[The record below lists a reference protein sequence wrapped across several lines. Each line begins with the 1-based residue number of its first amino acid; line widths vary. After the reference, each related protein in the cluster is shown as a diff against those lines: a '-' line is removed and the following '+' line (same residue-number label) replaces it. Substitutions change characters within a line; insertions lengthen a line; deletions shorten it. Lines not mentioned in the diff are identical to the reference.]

1 MKREVYSGFLIVVM
15 LLVFFSPL
23 MAQKRSQPEVS
34 SGGRQRRQD
43 PAVEQKKSQGS
54 EVNIRGF
61 LYPEELKPEGPKQ
74 RPKLGRPTR
83 VASLRPPARPQNAEP
98 PLALGYTIFMKQP
111 SGEIV
116 RVNPKRIFRTGDCFR
131 IMFEPGIDGY
141 LYIIHQEDINEPK
154 LLFPDERIHQSN
166 KVSRGKSVT
175 VPSNNWWCFIESES
189 LRKQRQVVEHVTVIL
204 SREELDT
211 NAVTLLGRICFI
223 RRYKHRLNVF
233 TDSREDAGEAI
244 TEKEKEALQERNV
257 DLNHSGTPQATVVV
271 ANWGLEPLV
280 ATEISLVHKARK

>member
-1 MKREVYSGFLIVVM
+1 MKREVCSALLMVIV
-15 LLVFFSPL
+15 LLVSFSPL
-23 MAQKRSQPEVS
+23 MAQKKGQPEVS

-74 RPKLGRPTR
+74 RPKLGRPKR
-83 VASLRPPARPQNAEP
+83 VAPPRPPARPQNAESP
-98 PLALGYTIFMKQP
+98 VALGYTIFMEQP
-111 SGEIV
+111 DGEFV
-116 RVNPKRIFRTGDCFR
+116 RVNPDRIFRTGDCIR
-131 IMFEPGIDGY
+131 IVFEPGIDGY

-166 KVSRGKSVT
+166 KVSASRAVT
-175 VPSNNWWCFIESES
+175 IPSDNWWCFIESES
-189 LRKQRQVVEHVTVIL
+189 LRKQGRVVEHVTVIL

-211 NAVTLLGRICFI
+211 NADVVLGGIALL
-223 RRYKHRLNVF
+223 RRYKHKLNVL

-244 TEKEKEALQERNV
+244 TKREKEAIQKRNV
-257 DLNHSGTPQATVVV
+257 DLKHSGTPQATVVV
-271 ANWGLEPLV
+271 ANFGLEPLV
-280 ATEISLVHKARK
+280 ATEINLAHRARK